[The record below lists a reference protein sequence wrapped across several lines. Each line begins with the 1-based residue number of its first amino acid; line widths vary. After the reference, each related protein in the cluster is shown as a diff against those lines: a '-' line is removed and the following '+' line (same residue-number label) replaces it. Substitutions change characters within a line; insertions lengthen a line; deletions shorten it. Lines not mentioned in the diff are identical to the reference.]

1 MSGPDRGLGRSTG
14 LHDILAAVEAADP
27 PQHVARAD
35 SAPAEGALPALTP
48 AALAHL
54 PPEVQRPRYMRSE
67 LRPGIVHLGLGSFAR
82 AFLGVFNE
90 AAIHAGGDPHFGI
103 VGVSLRSPA
112 IRDALEPQQGL
123 YTVARRDADAQGR
136 PRQRLQVIGNL
147 LSVLVAPENP
157 GAVIEAIAAPATR
170 IVSLTITEK
179 GYGHDPASGRL
190 REDHPDIAHDL
201 RLRPNALQGLQA
213 HPANQAAPAA
223 EGPRSAIGYIVHG
236 LALRRQRGLG
246 PVTLMSLDNLPHNGR
261 TLQGL
266 VLAFARRV
274 DPSLAEWI
282 ERGCTFPSSMVDR
295 IVPATTD
302 ADRAQV
308 AAALGHRDAWPA
320 PAEPY
325 LDWVVEDRFAAGRPD
340 WHLAGARCVADASA
354 WEQLKLRAVNGGH
367 SALAYLGVMAG
378 WRTVDEAVAQAPM
391 RDFLH
396 AMLADEVHGTLPALP
411 SLDFASYVKG
421 LLDRFANPALAH
433 RLQQIAMDGSQKLP
447 QRLLATIEQ
456 RLASGQPIARLALAV
471 AAWMHYL
478 RGIDEWGRP
487 YPIDDPLAAALAAA
501 RQDAESQPTLHD
513 RVAAFTHFTP
523 VFGDLAGHATLVDAL
538 TRALASLQS
547 VGVRATV
554 TRWARR
560 D

>member
-1 MSGPDRGLGRSTG
+1 MESPDPAPHARS
-14 LHDILAAVEAADP
+14 A
-27 PQHVARAD
+27 
-35 SAPAEGALPALTP
+35 SAEGALPPLTP
-48 AALAHL
+48 TALAHL
-54 PPEVQRPRYMRSE
+54 PPEVQRPRYERSE

-90 AAIHAGGDPHFGI
+90 AAIHAGGDPRYGI

-112 IRDALEPQQGL
+112 IRDALAPQQGL
-123 YTVARRDADAQGR
+123 YTVARRDADAEGR

-147 LSVLVAPENP
+147 LGVRVAPENP
-157 GAVIEAIAAPATR
+157 GAVLDAIAAPATR
-170 IVSLTITEK
+170 IVSLTVTEK
-179 GYGHDPASGRL
+179 GYAHDPASGRL

-201 RLRPNALQGLQA
+201 REPDA
-213 HPANQAAPAA
+213 
-223 EGPRSAIGYIVHG
+223 PRSAVGFIVHG
-236 LALRRQRGLG
+236 LARRRRGGHG

-274 DPSLAEWI
+274 EPALAVWI
-282 ERGCTFPSSMVDR
+282 ERDCTFPNSMVDR
-295 IVPATTD
+295 IVPATTE

-308 AAALGHRDAWPA
+308 DAALGFHDAWPV

-340 WHLAGARCVADASA
+340 WHLGGARCVADASA
-354 WEQLKLRAVNGGH
+354 WEQLKLRAVNGSH
-367 SALAYLGVMAG
+367 SALAYLGAMAG
-378 WRTVDEAVAQAPM
+378 WRTVDEAVAQPPM
-391 RDFLH
+391 RAYLQ
-396 AMLADEVHGTLPALP
+396 AMLTEEVRHTLPPLP
-411 SLDFASYVKG
+411 SLDFGSYVQG

-447 QRLLATIEQ
+447 QRLLATIGQ
-456 RLASGQPIARLALAV
+456 RLAAGLPIARLALAV

-487 YPIDDPLAAALAAA
+487 YPIDDPLAGALAAA
-501 RQDAESQPTLHD
+501 RGEAESQPTLRD
-513 RVAAFTHFTP
+513 RVAAFSHFAP
-523 VFGDLAGHATLVDAL
+523 VFGELAGHATLVDAL
-538 TRALASLQS
+538 TKALASLQT
-547 VGVRATV
+547 VGVRTTLA
-554 TRWARR
+554 RWAQV